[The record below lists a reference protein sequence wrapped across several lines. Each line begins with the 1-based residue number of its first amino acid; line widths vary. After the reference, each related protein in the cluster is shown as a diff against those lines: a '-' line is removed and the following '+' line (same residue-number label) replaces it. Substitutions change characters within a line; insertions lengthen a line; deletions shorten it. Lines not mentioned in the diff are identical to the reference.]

1 LFTQKLKRA
10 VSAYFQY
17 NLFNAICFGFG
28 CVGIRIIIHF
38 CRLHAAVFFHHGAA
52 RAPVVRCVWMRY
64 NGVGGGILC
73 HGAFGYILVISSN
86 GHGKRIAD
94 IGSRSCAPVRCCRKV
109 AVHLQALQVAG
120 HPGTGQVGRVCNVF
134 VFFAGC
140 HKKGKRQGSKQYHF
154 FHNLFCLVL
163 KRKEMQ
169 QQTGRQC
176 AAK

>member
-1 LFTQKLKRA
+1 MPRRLWLHTLVIGNNAQVYYTGGKVPIVGIPGMKLK
-10 VSAYFQY
+10 
-17 NLFNAICFGFG
+17 
-28 CVGIRIIIHF
+28 
-38 CRLHAAVFFHHGAA
+38 
-52 RAPVVRCVWMRY
+52 
-64 NGVGGGILC
+64 
-73 HGAFGYILVISSN
+73 SN